1 MVLILLLIS
10 QRWSNGHMKKRLCWA
25 HKHANW
31 TVEQWSSVIWSDE
44 SRFTVADNHS
54 GTRIIRKVG
63 ERYEA
68 KHIVTT
74 KMYGGGGVMIWN
86 CFHVIGFGPLVL
98 VDGTVDQDKYI
109 NISAQSFHTWFA
121 QFCQQE
127 DRDFIFQEDRAS
139 CHTNGYAK

>member
-1 MVLILLLIS
+1 
-10 QRWSNGHMKKRLCWA
+10 MKKRLCWA

-68 KHIVTT
+68 KHIVPT